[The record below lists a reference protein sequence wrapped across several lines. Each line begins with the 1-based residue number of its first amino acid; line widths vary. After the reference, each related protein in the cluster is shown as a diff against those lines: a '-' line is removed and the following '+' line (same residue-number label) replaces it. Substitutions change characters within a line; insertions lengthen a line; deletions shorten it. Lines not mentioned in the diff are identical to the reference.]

1 MVDLLGQCQ
10 ATFPL
15 ARLAQ
20 PMIAAQDPHTNLRPG
35 VAGLVTETL
44 IFDGHVLYN
53 MSVQV
58 GACRHDH

>member
-1 MVDLLGQCQ
+1 
-10 ATFPL
+10 
-15 ARLAQ
+15 
-20 PMIAAQDPHTNLRPG
+20 MIAAQDPHTNLRPG